1 MVAVPEIVC
10 QDGRAEL
17 ENTLAEIVERIREQ
31 DARRCRIATIVKK
44 LKNSINMANLVEQEP
59 KAIVEDK
66 LVFDVEPDALSNV
79 VVAGVDGGMLSE
91 ALHGLDLILTRAVA
105 AVFHYREGALSI
117 TDYYPTE
124 MPEPRLIPVT
134 APLDAR
140 EFELMANMQRQLA
153 ELRLATQVVN
163 VCGADVLLLDG
174 SVVPQYVD
182 RFPHSKKVTETY
194 RDLLVA
200 FSDLYGACAESNI
213 LIAGAVKDSRGT
225 RFLDILRHKVLQALI
240 EGRDLP
246 KDETSTLLQSDDL
259 LANSRDTA
267 FLDYMLEAGERSCVF
282 KYADAPG
289 ALADLNKWGQKIYAF
304 YIKTVPYDYPLRVEF
319 VDPRGEPKKTAER
332 AASIVYAISQHHDA
346 YGLPSVLIEADAR
359 ARLVEEDLYVIH
371 DSIIDR
377 LGPSVLMD
385 LRRNRRPF

>member
-1 MVAVPEIVC
+1 MITVQDIVC
-10 QDGRAEL
+10 QDGRVEL
-17 ENTLAEIVERIREQ
+17 ENTLAEIVEHIREQ
-31 DARRCRIATIVKK
+31 DAKRCRIAAIFKK
-44 LKNSINMANLVEQEP
+44 LKNSINIANLAEQEP

-66 LVFDVEPDALSNV
+66 LVFNVEPDALLNV

-105 AVFHYREGALSI
+105 AIFHYREGKLSI

-124 MPEPRLIPVT
+124 IPEPRLIPVT
-134 APLDAR
+134 EPLDAR
-140 EFELMANMQRQLA
+140 EFELVANMQRQLA

-163 VCGADVLLLDG
+163 ACGADVLLLDG

-182 RFPHSKKVTETY
+182 RFPHSKKVAETY
-194 RDLLVA
+194 RNLIVA
-200 FSDLYGACAESNI
+200 FSDLYEACAKSNI

-225 RFLDILRHKVLQALI
+225 RFLDILRRKVLQAMI
-240 EGRDLP
+240 EEHDLL
-246 KDETSTLLQSDDL
+246 KGETSTLLQSDDL

-304 YIKTVPYDYPLRVEF
+304 YIKAVPYDYPLRAEF
-319 VDPRGEPKKTAER
+319 VDPRGEPTKTAER
-332 AASIVYAISQHHDA
+332 VASIVYAISQHHDA

-359 ARLVEEDLYVIH
+359 ARLVEEDLYIIH